1 MNSKEQKRMPLTSEK
16 VLVEL
21 VQFETL
27 FIQLLGVLAG
37 SLHPLGPQL
46 FKGTHTH
53 SFILKVQGIYTYVTL
68 KPIF

>member
-1 MNSKEQKRMPLTSEK
+1 MGKIAASVLLKLFLNGNERMPLTSEK
-16 VLVEL
+16 MLVEL

-46 FKGTHTH
+46 FKGTHTVL
-53 SFILKVQGIYTYVTL
+53 F
-68 KPIF
+68 